1 MEQSKG
7 MVKLAIFSVGIL
19 MMGAMA
25 IASGL
30 AVIGQ
35 HFSDVPQTSI
45 QLLITIPCLVII
57 VATPIIGKLQEY
69 VPIKTLVLV
78 GVLCFLVGGIVP
90 AFMNSFSAILVMR
103 AIFGFGVAAAQ
114 ALSPAMV
121 AANFE
126 GDERANVMGQ
136 LTSAQMLGCAAM
148 VLISGYLAMM
158 GWNMT
163 FFVHLIALISL
174 ICVAAWLP
182 NVKPMRAA
190 GGQEGKAPEKV
201 NVAGAYGWIFTM
213 FAYFISGMILAT
225 YLAFLISEKNV
236 GTAADAG
243 QATMIFAIGGFLMG
257 FVFGKLMQ
265 AAKNISLAIGFFMGV
280 LSYLIIAYASNIF
293 MVYVGSLIYG
303 FAVTTIF
310 ASIMVGTSSSVNPA
324 SVPMAISLVTAGQ
337 NLGSFLCPYFIT
349 PLAAMLGS
357 NINTNAFIVGA
368 IHFAIMGLIAFFWG
382 VSKNAKTKASLKV
395 DA

>member
-1 MEQSKG
+1 
-7 MVKLAIFSVGIL
+7 
-19 MMGAMA
+19 
-25 IASGL
+25 
-30 AVIGQ
+30 
-35 HFSDVPQTSI
+35 
-45 QLLITIPCLVII
+45 
-57 VATPIIGKLQEY
+57 
-69 VPIKTLVLV
+69 
-78 GVLCFLVGGIVP
+78 
-90 AFMNSFSAILVMR
+90 
-103 AIFGFGVAAAQ
+103 
-114 ALSPAMV
+114 
-121 AANFE
+121 
-126 GDERANVMGQ
+126 
-136 LTSAQMLGCAAM
+136 
-148 VLISGYLAMM
+148 
-158 GWNMT
+158 
-163 FFVHLIALISL
+163 
-174 ICVAAWLP
+174 
-182 NVKPMRAA
+182 
-190 GGQEGKAPEKV
+190 
-201 NVAGAYGWIFTM
+201 
-213 FAYFISGMILAT
+213 
-225 YLAFLISEKNV
+225 
-236 GTAADAG
+236 
-243 QATMIFAIGGFLMG
+243 MIFAIGGFLMG